1 MYNSINREIKGYVE
15 ALYDVKKLSE
25 KDFVA
30 ISYFNEYGRPVQL
43 TPFEYGKTKDDIL
56 STPRVINNY
65 SILYENYI
73 KLDGSFVLFNKFD
86 NNCGFITIETPQ
98 EIYDNNYQEGL
109 GFDAG
114 YVIIKLNIKEGMN
127 GITFYFKDNTIK
139 NAQIKLYKSGSQEA
153 KIINIENNEDE
164 VVFIDIDDTY
174 NVFNMTIYEW
184 TKPTH
189 VMQWIRVDLGLS
201 KIYKGEE
208 LIEFTVTEQVDKLCE
223 ESPNNELSL
232 TIGDYDRLYDPLN
245 PTGITKYLTENCVYI
260 PHIGIVNEYGG
271 IIYTKM
277 GEFYFFQNDYKD
289 KEVTITAY
297 NLMYKLNEGQLRNN
311 KGYLFCDNG
320 DIGLVNQYVVER
332 YLREY
337 IGNEYNLEYNVNL
350 ELENAP
356 EWTYVAYVSQYIDFT
371 KFTDYILYIII
382 GTGIFFVDRDNKINI
397 VKINNNIVET
407 ITKNELLKDISYIK
421 INKIDKV
428 TLNYSLLK
436 SEEIST
442 SSEPITQLN
451 QSFTLNKDVEVFC
464 ITTTNYSL
472 TGIKKSDLTY
482 TGCDD
487 IKIISRKN
495 NNTNEFKYKM
505 YVEVTGKKGNNVTI
519 SLINNQKIVFSNNQ
533 YSNAYGTGSNE
544 LSFTGTEEYTLWRA
558 HQPYFAQHIMDLS
571 PSYSVSLDYNGNPNI
586 KAGDYIEVE
595 SNYGMVKL
603 FVTKHT
609 LTYSGGLSGSIEGVE

>member
-15 ALYDVKKLSE
+15 VLYDVKKLSE

-65 SILYENYI
+65 SILYDNYV

-114 YVIIKLNIKEGMN
+114 YVIIELNIKEGMN

-164 VVFIDIDDTY
+164 AVFIDIDDTY

-245 PTGITKYLTENCVYI
+245 PKGITKYLTENCTYI
-260 PHIGIVNEYGG
+260 PHIGIVDEYGG
-271 IIYTKM
+271 INYTKL

-297 NLMYKLNEGQLRNN
+297 NLIYKLSKIQ
-311 KGYLFCDNG
+311 
-320 DIGLVNQYVVER
+320 
-332 YLREY
+332 
-337 IGNEYNLEYNVNL
+337 
-350 ELENAP
+350 LENK
-356 EWTYVAYVSQYIDFT
+356 TGSLAYNNLVIGQNGT
-371 KFTDYILYIII
+371 KEYLTKYLNDNYTFNHNITLENKTPYTFRAFKRTSLAEFLQNLAMVE
-382 GTGIFFVDRDNKINI
+382 GIFYIDRDNTIILKNI
-397 VKINNNIVET
+397 DKT
-407 ITKNELLKDISYIK
+407 IKERLTKNELLNDISYKNEDKVESFNYTYYAGSIEFSSDDNDKDNFTTDITLENEEQIVCLASDDPTSFAFMRDSYITQTGADSVSIIKTGSTNDFYYMIFLKVKGKIGSSVTIKGRTPKK
-421 INKIDKV
+421 INYSFDTKTNLIKVSNTNKEPSFDLNNPVYVGSIYNKFPNFIDKF
-428 TLNYSLLK
+428 Y
-436 SEEIST
+436 
-442 SSEPITQLN
+442 
-451 QSFTLNKDVEVFC
+451 
-464 ITTTNYSL
+464 
-472 TGIKKSDLTY
+472 
-482 TGCDD
+482 
-487 IKIISRKN
+487 
-495 NNTNEFKYKM
+495 
-505 YVEVTGKKGNNVTI
+505 
-519 SLINNQKIVFSNNQ
+519 
-533 YSNAYGTGSNE
+533 
-544 LSFTGTEEYTLWRA
+544 
-558 HQPYFAQHIMDLS
+558 
-571 PSYSVSLDYNGNPNI
+571 SYSVSLDYNGNPNI

>member
-15 ALYDVKKLSE
+15 VLYDIKNLE
-25 KDFVA
+25 EDDALAIYYYNKD
-30 ISYFNEYGRPVQL
+30 GRPVQL
-43 TPFEYGKTKDDIL
+43 TPYEYGKTKDDIL

-65 SILYENYI
+65 SILYDNYV

-114 YVIIKLNIKEGMN
+114 YVIIELNIKEGMN

-164 VVFIDIDDTY
+164 AVFIDIDDTY

-297 NLMYKLNEGQLRNN
+297 NLMYKLRNT
-311 KGYLFCDNG
+311 L
-320 DIGLVNQYVVER
+320 
-332 YLREY
+332 
-337 IGNEYNLEYNVNL
+337 
-350 ELENAP
+350 LENKNGTLAYP
-356 EWTYVAYVSQYIDFT
+356 NLIVGMGKVKDYLTSYLTSNYSFEHNITLENKTQFTYGDLKRTNLAEFLQNLSMIE
-371 KFTDYILYIII
+371 
-382 GTGIFFVDRDNKINI
+382 GIFYIDRDNTIILKNI
-397 VKINNNIVET
+397 DKT
-407 ITKNELLKDISYIK
+407 IKERLTKNELLNDISYKNEDKVESFNYTYYAGSIEISSDDNDKDNFTTGITLESDEQIICLTSDDPTSFAFMRDSYITQTGADSVSIIKTGSTNDFYYMIFLKVKGKIGSSVTIKGRTPKK
-421 INKIDKV
+421 INYSFDTKTNLIKVSNTNKEPSFDLNNPVYVGSIPTYYNKFPNFIDKF
-428 TLNYSLLK
+428 Y
-436 SEEIST
+436 
-442 SSEPITQLN
+442 
-451 QSFTLNKDVEVFC
+451 
-464 ITTTNYSL
+464 
-472 TGIKKSDLTY
+472 
-482 TGCDD
+482 
-487 IKIISRKN
+487 
-495 NNTNEFKYKM
+495 
-505 YVEVTGKKGNNVTI
+505 
-519 SLINNQKIVFSNNQ
+519 
-533 YSNAYGTGSNE
+533 
-544 LSFTGTEEYTLWRA
+544 
-558 HQPYFAQHIMDLS
+558 
-571 PSYSVSLDYNGNPNI
+571 SYSVSLDYNGNPNI